1 MRKQCRRGQIYYA
14 SLDPG
19 VGSEQHGYRPV
30 IIIQN
35 NKGNRYSP
43 TVIVASLTSRM
54 DKSESL
60 PTHYVLR
67 GMRGLK
73 NTSVVQL
80 EQIRTIDKSRL
91 KKYIGKVDD
100 STLAKIDS
108 RLLISFGIHGGS

>member
-1 MRKQCRRGQIYYA
+1 MKRCCKRGQLYYA
-14 SLDPG
+14 SLNDG
-19 VGSEQHGYRPV
+19 IGSEQQGYRPV
-30 IIIQN
+30 LIIQN

-43 TVIVASLTSRM
+43 TVIVATLTSRM

-67 GMRGLK
+67 GMRGLE
-73 NTSVVQL
+73 NESVVQL

-100 STLAKIDS
+100 FTLAKIDA
-108 RLLISFGIHGGS
+108 RLLISFGIYGGS